1 MVGSSPA
8 SLSME
13 SSRLLRTVLCVYE
26 CMRLAFLVGTF
37 VLLQP
42 EGAIT
47 FPWLALI
54 APGAMFLLMVLFW
67 RLNMSR
73 YRVYGP
79 LYLAGKGLSVITTMF
94 WLFFVRSYMIR
105 ELLFYGAALIIAPGI
120 VFFLILGDMLSVW
133 LVGRMMRST

>member
-1 MVGSSPA
+1 MTA
-8 SLSME
+8 
-13 SSRLLRTVLCVYE
+13 SRLLRTILCVYE
-26 CMRLAFLVGTF
+26 CIRLAFLVGAF

-42 EGAIT
+42 EGAIA

-54 APGAMFLLMVLFW
+54 TPGAMFLLMALFW

-79 LYLAGKGLSVITTMF
+79 LYLAGKGLSVTTALL
-94 WLFFVRSYMIR
+94 WLFFVKGYMIR
-105 ELLFYGAALIIAPGI
+105 EMLLFETAFFIVPGI

-133 LVGRMMRST
+133 LVSKMMRST

>member
-1 MVGSSPA
+1 
-8 SLSME
+8 
-13 SSRLLRTVLCVYE
+13 
-26 CMRLAFLVGTF
+26 MRLAFLVGTF